1 MTFIVKCK
9 SYPVGLPILIHKS
22 TMRKCISLIGL
33 FAVILLSACDTE
45 VEKGVM
51 KSDLSKDVSLTT
63 EFGEIVFRLSDKT
76 PGHRNN
82 FIKLVNQ
89 GFYDSIAFHRVI
101 ENFLVQTGNPET
113 RESRTTD
120 PAEGFT
126 IPAEINATLFHKRG
140 AINAARNG
148 DDFNT
153 DQASSGTQF
162 TIIQG
167 KTYTDSTLAI
177 AEKRINN
184 WLAYNE
190 LINDPK
196 YKTYFEGY
204 TDILLQMDSLYAT
217 ENENDLAQV
226 AILEITY
233 NEMKSKLDSL
243 TTIVQKNRT
252 PYAYPEEHR
261 NEYKTIGGAAH
272 LDQNYV
278 VFGEVV
284 KGMDVV
290 DRIAATKTDSLDK
303 PISDVRI
310 LYTKMIERTL
320 H

>member
-1 MTFIVKCK
+1 MQAF
-9 SYPVGLPILIHKS
+9 KS
-22 TMRKCISLIGL
+22 TMKKRVSLIVF
-33 FAVILLSACDTE
+33 FAVVLFSACDTE

-63 EFGEIVFRLSDKT
+63 ELGEIIFRLSDKT
-76 PGHRNN
+76 PRHRNN
-82 FIKLVNQ
+82 FIKLVNH

-113 RESRTTD
+113 RATPSIVPETPYTL
-120 PAEGFT
+120 
-126 IPAEINATLFHKRG
+126 PAEIDTSLFHKRG
-140 AINAARNG
+140 AINAARMG
-148 DDFNT
+148 DDSNPK
-153 DQASSGTQF
+153 QESSGTQF

-167 KTYTDSTLAI
+167 RTYTDSTLVV

-184 WLAYNE
+184 WLAYNT

-196 YKTYFEGY
+196 HNTYFKTY
-204 TDILLQMDSLYAT
+204 TDLLLKIDTLNFS
-217 ENENDLAQV
+217 EKEEDKVLAE
-226 AILEITY
+226 ALEFSY
-233 NEMKSKLDSL
+233 KEMNSKLDSL
-243 TTIVQKNRT
+243 TKLVVSTMT
-252 PYAYPEEHR
+252 PYAYPEAHR
-261 NEYKTIGGAAH
+261 TAYKTIGGAAH

-290 DRIAATKTDSLDK
+290 DRIATTKTDSLDK
-303 PISDVRI
+303 PISDVLI